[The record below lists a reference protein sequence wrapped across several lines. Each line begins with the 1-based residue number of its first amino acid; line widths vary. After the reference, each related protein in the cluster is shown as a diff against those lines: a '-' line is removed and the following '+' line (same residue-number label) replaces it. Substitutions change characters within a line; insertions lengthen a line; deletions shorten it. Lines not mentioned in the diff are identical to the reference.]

1 LHFFKKTSAMT
12 KNRWLKVAAIAAAGL
27 AGYVFQRRR
36 SHPAQLAPGE
46 KIKPGKKPKAEP
58 AAATPKQAPKS
69 WGTSDMITNE

>member
-1 LHFFKKTSAMT
+1 MT

-36 SHPAQLAPGE
+36 AHPAQTAPGE
-46 KIKPGKKPKAEP
+46 KIKPGKKSKTEP